1 MKDCEILN
9 EYININEVARIK
21 GLKSNR
27 SLRVEINKGDK
38 SKYISREIN
47 TKGGKTYEILIASLE
62 SELQIKITDERA
74 KSKQL
79 VTLNNNVVS
88 FEAQKARL
96 EALARID
103 IVQSLLSFRRKYK
116 TQKEADNDFLL
127 MFNSGQF
134 LPKLH
139 KQIGSVSRSTLYRWV
154 KLFETS
160 GDNPIQALMP
170 GYKYTKM
177 GEYNTKLT
185 PEMIH
190 VFKGFLLLENNLEI
204 SKAIAFT
211 KVCLRNRGILD
222 LPSDMTFRR
231 FADKF
236 KKINYGEW
244 VLHRQG
250 EKAFNDLVEPYIERD
265 ISKLEVG
272 DVLIADGHTL
282 NFQVI
287 NPFTGKPARA
297 TLVGFLDWKSTA
309 LVGYE
314 IMMSENTQCIASALR
329 NSIINLGKIPKIV
342 YQDNGRAFRAKYFQ
356 NCNFDEEGF
365 NGVYANLGIKSV
377 FAKVRNAKAK
387 VIERFFLEFQEEF
400 EKLMISY
407 TGTSIEN
414 KPARLMRGEKLHKEM
429 HKRQT
434 GNRVPTIQEVI
445 KYLDKWLKYHNSKPC
460 PNAREMSIKQCLNT
474 VQKTDCEQ
482 RLKGSERSETA
493 MPFNAS
499 NQAEKIDINILNNL
513 MMKTDT
519 KTIHRNGIKFL
530 HNHYYNE
537 ALFGLREPV
546 YIRYSLFDSSKVHV
560 YTLKGEFLCVARQ
573 VTKTH
578 PMAYHLGSVKDME
591 DFKQKIQ
598 KHTRLKNKAFKNY
611 LKYCTNE
618 QEQFIEVEPE
628 PPKVEEHKET
638 KKIPKQKKL
647 SAREQ
652 QMNRPF
658 FNSDYEKYDWLMKH
672 GCTCEADRE
681 WILEYRRTDEY
692 MNLYEADYEENICKN

>member
-1 MKDCEILN
+1 MKTQMKDCEILN

-27 SLRVEINKGDK
+27 SLRVEINKGSD
-38 SKYISREIN
+38 SKYISREAN
-47 TKGGKTYEILIASLE
+47 TKGGKTYEILIASLGP
-62 SELQIKITDERA
+62 ELQIKIADERA

-79 VTLNNNVVS
+79 VTLNNNIDS

-103 IVQSLLSFRRKYK
+103 IVKSLLSFRRKYK
-116 TQKEADNDFLL
+116 TQKEADSDFLL

-139 KQIGSVSRSTLYRWV
+139 KQIGSISLSTLYRWV

-177 GEYNTKLT
+177 GECNTKLT
-185 PEMIH
+185 PEMIS
-190 VFKGFLLLENNLEI
+190 VFKGFLLNENQFEI
-204 SKAIAFT
+204 SKAINFT

-250 EKAFNDLVEPYIERD
+250 EKAFNDLVEPYIQRD
-265 ISKLEVG
+265 PSLLEVG
-272 DVLIADGHTL
+272 DVLVADGHTL

-329 NSIINLGKIPKIV
+329 NSILNLGRIPKIV

-414 KPARLMRGEKLHKEM
+414 KPARLMRGEKIHKELHKI
-429 HKRQT
+429 QT

-445 KYLDKWLKYHNSKPC
+445 KYLDKWLEYHFSKPC

-474 VQKTDCEQ
+474 VQ
-482 RLKGSERSETA
+482 R
-493 MPFNAS
+493 
-499 NQAEKIDINILNNL
+499 EKIDINILNNL
-513 MMKTDT
+513 MMKTET
-519 KTIHRNGIKFL
+519 KTIHRNGIKF
-530 HNHYYNE
+530 
-537 ALFGLREPV
+537 
-546 YIRYSLFDSSKVHV
+546 YIIIITMKL
-560 YTLKGEFLCVARQ
+560 
-573 VTKTH
+573 
-578 PMAYHLGSVKDME
+578 
-591 DFKQKIQ
+591 
-598 KHTRLKNKAFKNY
+598 Y
-611 LKYCTNE
+611 L
-618 QEQFIEVEPE
+618 V
-628 PPKVEEHKET
+628 
-638 KKIPKQKKL
+638 
-647 SAREQ
+647 
-652 QMNRPF
+652 
-658 FNSDYEKYDWLMKH
+658 
-672 GCTCEADRE
+672 
-681 WILEYRRTDEY
+681 
-692 MNLYEADYEENICKN
+692 